1 MSGERSDPWVL
12 CYAGDSAV
20 VDFMGKVM
28 VAAQEEIPAIVTA
41 VLEKE
46 PLIHF
51 REKFPAYLDAD
62 DFMPQW

>member
-1 MSGERSDPWVL
+1 M
-12 CYAGDSAV
+12 
-20 VDFMGKVM
+20 DFMGKVM